1 MAIHHETLI
10 IGAGPA
16 GLAIAGRMRKK
27 GLPFHIIEAADK
39 AGNSWH
45 EHYERVHLHT
55 IKQYSHLPHLPFP
68 ASAPRYVP
76 RQQVAD
82 YLGNYAEHFD
92 IQPEFNQT
100 VSSARKTDSGWEVH
114 TATGSAFTCGNL
126 IMCTGVNRKPVLPVW
141 PGKESFPGDMIHSKA
156 YRNAKPYQG
165 EKVLVVGMGNTG
177 AEIALDLCE
186 QGVEV
191 ALSVRGS
198 VNIVLRDTLGNPIQR
213 TSMMLG
219 KLPVSIGDP
228 IGRFLAKL
236 TVGDLSKYGLHRRD
250 MAPSKQLRT
259 LGKTPVI
266 DVGTVKQIKK
276 GKIKVFPGIR
286 SSEEKTLQ
294 FADGQE
300 ASFDAI
306 VLATG
311 YTASVTDVV
320 DGIEPMLNEHGN
332 PTGLWSDQFPG
343 LYFLGFDP
351 YSSGILLGIYRD
363 SEKIVEHLTQ
373 HA

>member
-16 GLAIAGRMRKK
+16 GLAVAGRMRKK

-68 ASAPRYVP
+68 PSAPRYVP
-76 RQQVAD
+76 RQQVAE

-92 IQPEFNQT
+92 IRPEFQQLVT
-100 VSSARKTDSGWEVH
+100 SAVKLDSGWKIA
-114 TATGSAFTCGNL
+114 TASGTEIICDNL
-126 IMCTGVNRKPVLPVW
+126 IMCTGVNRKPVMPSW
-141 PGKESFPGDMIHSKA
+141 PGKDSFAGGMMHSKD
-156 YRNAKPYQG
+156 YRNANPFQG
-165 EKVLVVGMGNTG
+165 KKVLVVGMGNTG
-177 AEIALDLCE
+177 SEIALDLCE
-186 QGVEV
+186 QGVDV
-191 ALSVRGS
+191 SISVRGT

-219 KLPVSIGDP
+219 KLPVRIGDP

-250 MAPSKQLRT
+250 MAPAKQLRT
-259 LGKTPVI
+259 MGKTPVI

-276 GKIKVFPGIR
+276 GNIKVYPGI
-286 SSEEKTLQ
+286 SSSTGTTLQ

-320 DGIEPMLNEHGN
+320 EGIEPILNDHGN

-351 YSSGILLGIYRD
+351 YSSGILIGIYRD
-363 SEKIVEHLTQ
+363 SEKIVEHLIQ
-373 HA
+373 HS